1 MSASR
6 PALST
11 SGALRLAFVALGVI
25 GALCLLASTFATII
39 RIEVGTTSKV
49 PDFDTHLSGW
59 DRHGPALALLGL
71 FALAMAVGALRG
83 ARPAAMAL
91 CAVGVVSLVLIV
103 ITDVPNL
110 HKVGFIGSLYEDA
123 VAGPRLGFYLETAGA
138 ALLIASG
145 GLLLFSPAPDERPA
159 EKQPRSR
166 RERAA

>member
-1 MSASR
+1 MPASR

-71 FALAMAVGALRG
+71 FALAMAVG
-83 ARPAAMAL
+83 
-91 CAVGVVSLVLIV
+91 
-103 ITDVPNL
+103 
-110 HKVGFIGSLYEDA
+110 
-123 VAGPRLGFYLETAGA
+123 
-138 ALLIASG
+138 
-145 GLLLFSPAPDERPA
+145 
-159 EKQPRSR
+159 
-166 RERAA
+166 